1 MIRFLCRLL
10 GLMCLASAF
19 VLLIYDGMRSMASNA
34 VALTSTSELWDMVQ
48 ATGTQGFQRLVDT
61 YLPGVWET
69 VLVPLL
75 SAPSWAVLGV
85 LGILLMLLG
94 RRKKPL
100 IGYAR

>member
-1 MIRFLCRLL
+1 MIRFLFRLI
-10 GLMCLASAF
+10 GLMCLAAAF

-34 VALTSTSELWDMVQ
+34 LALTSVSELWDTLQ
-48 ATGTQGFQRLVDT
+48 STGTQNFQRLVES
-61 YLPGVWET
+61 YAPGVWEA
-69 VLVPLL
+69 VLVPVL

-85 LGILLMLLG
+85 AGILLMMLG

>member
-10 GLMCLASAF
+10 GLMCLAAAF
-19 VLLIYDGMRSMASNA
+19 LLLIYDGMRSMASNA
-34 VALTSTSELWDMVQ
+34 VALTATSELWDMVQ
-48 ATGTQGFQRLVDT
+48 ATGTQSFQRLVDNA
-61 YLPGVWET
+61 LPGVWDT

-85 LGILLMLLG
+85 LGVLLMLLG

>member
-1 MIRFLCRLL
+1 
-10 GLMCLASAF
+10 
-19 VLLIYDGMRSMASNA
+19 
-34 VALTSTSELWDMVQ
+34 MVQ
-48 ATGTQGFQRLVDT
+48 ATGTQSFQRLVDT

-94 RRKKPL
+94 RRMKPL